1 MVAHSLHGPQNLKKV
16 IFFHILSRHHI
27 NQNRLSRRD
36 GTGFVQCNRRNH
48 PQYFKGPAPLDQ
60 NTTSCSPCHPT
71 KHSRRC
77 RYSKCTWA
85 GCHQY
90 CHRPVKTVSEWR
102 SEEHT
107 SELQSRGHLVC
118 RLLLEKK
125 KNKRQV

>member
-90 CHRPVKTVSEWR
+90 CHRPVKTVSEWFIDQDR
-102 SEEHT
+102 KST
-107 SELQSRGHLVC
+107 
-118 RLLLEKK
+118 RLNSSHVAISYAVFCLK
-125 KNKRQV
+125 